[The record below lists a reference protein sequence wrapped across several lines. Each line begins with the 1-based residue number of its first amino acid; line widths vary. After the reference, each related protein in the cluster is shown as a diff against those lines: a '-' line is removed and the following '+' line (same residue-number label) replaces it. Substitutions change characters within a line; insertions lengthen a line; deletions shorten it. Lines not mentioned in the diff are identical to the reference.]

1 MKLLY
6 KDQLQKIKYNIF
18 YFVSLSLLVLIV
30 SLTFTTVKSSVRR
43 LEENYD
49 SYLEIQ
55 NVEDFYF
62 SMGEVD
68 VNYLG
73 GTAIIELCFE
83 LNITVECG
91 TALSNPNDPIAQN
104 NLNYIINDKISERPD
119 LYEEIL
125 DRYVDQFKN
134 KYDYD
139 IEKKRIV
146 NINENDIF
154 YKFVSITNR
163 IDIAYIIEG
172 SIPIYDNEI
181 AIFPEFAE
189 ANNINI
195 GDNHTIDGTSYLVT
209 GFFYSPEFIFPIFSM
224 STIAFDEELQTLVLA
239 NENTIMALDGHIYTK
254 YIVDGDLGLVFE
266 DFGYDTL
273 LTSDLSLL
281 GKNMQ
286 MVNIIMPKEI
296 NFRIISLQHEVD
308 NANAFV
314 DIFLSLFVFFVG
326 ILLIIFMKRYI
337 DKNKKDIYTLHA
349 LGYTNIEIS
358 KSLMVFPV
366 IVSLFAIVGY
376 LIGLI
381 ASSYMFDLYSAKY
394 LFPKAEFVLYLDIFL
409 YSVIIP
415 IILFIIFNYMYIYLT
430 VSAKKK
436 EKYRKHL
443 KIFKFTP
450 FKTIVT
456 TFILFISIALMIIFG
471 LSSNSMFTAFVEET
485 KLGNNYFE
493 MVNLQYMT
501 DNTVSDEY
509 QTYTKTF
516 TKITSVNNI
525 DLNENYN
532 TVVYGID
539 PTNNLKLLI
548 ENSIENNLLLD
559 DGVIISD
566 YLHTATNI
574 NIGDE
579 ITYTIGDYESTEK
592 VVGISNELIESNF
605 FVKKESLN
613 SFYGL
618 DNTYY
623 NGLYITDNLYESN
636 LITSRIDYQN
646 SLDEFTSLLNISN
659 LIMGFLVTLSII
671 LSLYIFSLIL
681 ITYLND
687 NKINIAILK
696 SIGFNNIEI
705 SKKYLLNFYIVLII
719 TFLISIPITQVLLDV
734 LLKTL
739 MENIGFKL
747 ILEIKV
753 ISLVIGFTVLNTIFF
768 VTALLTSKYYD
779 KISVADIISHNVK

>member
-1 MKLLY
+1 
-6 KDQLQKIKYNIF
+6 
-18 YFVSLSLLVLIV
+18 
-30 SLTFTTVKSSVRR
+30 
-43 LEENYD
+43 
-49 SYLEIQ
+49 
-55 NVEDFYF
+55 
-62 SMGEVD
+62 
-68 VNYLG
+68 
-73 GTAIIELCFE
+73 
-83 LNITVECG
+83 
-91 TALSNPNDPIAQN
+91 
-104 NLNYIINDKISERPD
+104 
-119 LYEEIL
+119 
-125 DRYVDQFKN
+125 
-134 KYDYD
+134 
-139 IEKKRIV
+139 
-146 NINENDIF
+146 
-154 YKFVSITNR
+154 
-163 IDIAYIIEG
+163 
-172 SIPIYDNEI
+172 
-181 AIFPEFAE
+181 
-189 ANNINI
+189 
-195 GDNHTIDGTSYLVT
+195 
-209 GFFYSPEFIFPIFSM
+209 
-224 STIAFDEELQTLVLA
+224 
-239 NENTIMALDGHIYTK
+239 
-254 YIVDGDLGLVFE
+254 
-266 DFGYDTL
+266 
-273 LTSDLSLL
+273 
-281 GKNMQ
+281 
-286 MVNIIMPKEI
+286 
-296 NFRIISLQHEVD
+296 
-308 NANAFV
+308 
-314 DIFLSLFVFFVG
+314 
-326 ILLIIFMKRYI
+326 
-337 DKNKKDIYTLHA
+337 
-349 LGYTNIEIS
+349 
-358 KSLMVFPV
+358 MVFPV

-376 LIGLI
+376 LIGLV

-456 TFILFISIALMIIFG
+456 TFILFVSIALMIIFG

-501 DNTVSDEY
+501 DDTVSDEY
-509 QTYTKTF
+509 QTFTKTF

-539 PTNNLKLLI
+539 PSNNLKLLI

-579 ITYTIGDYESTEK
+579 ITYTVGGYESTEK
-592 VVGISNELIESNF
+592 VVGISNELIENSF

-636 LITSRIDYQN
+636 LVTSRIDYQN

-705 SKKYLLNFYIVLII
+705 SKKYLLNLYIVLII
-719 TFLISIPITQVLLDV
+719 TFIISIPITQVLLDV
-734 LLKTL
+734 LLRTL
-739 MENIGFKL
+739 MESVGFKL

>member
-6 KDQLQKIKYNIF
+6 KDQLRKIKYNIF

-49 SYLEIQ
+49 SYLETQ

-68 VNYLG
+68 VNFLG

-83 LNITVECG
+83 LNITTECG
-91 TALSNPNDPIAQN
+91 TALSNPDDPIAQN
-104 NLNYIINDKISERPD
+104 NLNYIINNKISERPD

-125 DRYVDQFKN
+125 DRYVDQFKT

-154 YKFVSITNR
+154 YKFVSVTNR
-163 IDIAYIIEG
+163 IDIPYIIDG
-172 SIPIYDNEI
+172 TIPIYDNEI

-195 GDNHTIDGTSYLVT
+195 GDNYTIDGTSYLVT

-239 NENTIMALDGHIYTK
+239 NENTVMALDGHVYNK

-314 DIFLSLFVFFVG
+314 DIFLSLFIFFVG

-436 EKYRKHL
+436 EKYRKHF

-509 QTYTKTF
+509 QTFTKTF

-539 PTNNLKLLI
+539 PSNNLKLLI

-579 ITYTIGDYESTEK
+579 ITYTVGDYESTEK
-592 VVGISNELIESNF
+592 VVGISNELIENNF
-605 FVKKESLN
+605 FMKKESLN

-623 NGLYITDNLYESN
+623 NGIYISDNLYESN

-705 SKKYLLNFYIVLII
+705 SKKYLLNFYIVLVI
-719 TFLISIPITQVLLDV
+719 TFIISIPITQVLLDV

>member
-6 KDQLQKIKYNIF
+6 KDQLRKIKYNIF
-18 YFVSLSLLVLIV
+18 YFVSLILLVLIV

-49 SYLEIQ
+49 SYLETQ

-68 VNYLG
+68 VNFLG

-91 TALSNPNDPIAQN
+91 TALSNPDDAIAQN

-125 DRYVDQFKN
+125 DRYVDQFEN

-154 YKFVSITNR
+154 YKFVSVTSR
-163 IDIAYIIEG
+163 IDIPYIIDG
-172 SIPIYDNEI
+172 TIPIYDNEI

-195 GDNHTIDGTSYLVT
+195 GDNYTIDGTSYLVT

-239 NENTIMALDGHIYTK
+239 NENTVMALDGHVYNK

-314 DIFLSLFVFFVG
+314 DIFLSLFIFFVG

-501 DNTVSDEY
+501 DNTVSEDY
-509 QTYTKTF
+509 QTFTKTF

-539 PTNNLKLLI
+539 PSNNLKLLI
-548 ENSIENNLLLD
+548 ENSIENNLLLY

-579 ITYTIGDYESTEK
+579 ITYTVGDYESTEK
-592 VVGISNELIESNF
+592 VVGISNELIENNF
-605 FVKKESLN
+605 FVEKESLN

-623 NGLYITDNLYESN
+623 NGVYITDNLYESN

-719 TFLISIPITQVLLDV
+719 TFIISIPITQVLLDV

-739 MENIGFKL
+739 MESIGFKL
-747 ILEIKV
+747 ILEIKL
-753 ISLVIGFTVLNTIFF
+753 ISLIIGFTVLNTIFF